1 MESISAQVMD
11 LHTDVADLEAKESF
25 LDRMIASCRSELKNL
40 TEDADVAK
48 YPLKHVPFP
57 LWLYLINL
65 GLKGLLFFLTEAG
78 PCKVLEN

>member
-48 YPLKHVPFP
+48 YPLKHVP
-57 LWLYLINL
+57 LLYWLYL
-65 GLKGLLFFLTEAG
+65 
-78 PCKVLEN
+78 